1 MTELTLAD
9 MRLLES
15 LVCQRTDDDLAKLIN
30 KPLHLVQDFCAR
42 LDRKRRRTMNK
53 TPKPPKNK
61 LPKDQIRQLMQE
73 TFTQRK
79 ARALERKEQRAIL
92 QKEKERKKALR
103 AAEKRHSDRKVVIER
118 KKFTIKTPDLTG
130 KVAYRLDHKTIV
142 YAEPG
147 ADINLLKKRA
157 NIKF

>member
-42 LDRKRRRTMNK
+42 LDRKRRRVMNK
-53 TPKPPKNK
+53 SPKPPKNK
-61 LPKDQIRQLMQE
+61 LPKDQVRQLMKE
-73 TFTQRK
+73 TFSDKK
-79 ARALERKEQRAIL
+79 ARALERKEQRSLIA
-92 QKEKERKKALR
+92 KEKARKKALR
-103 AAEKRHSDRKVVIER
+103 ESERRHSDRRVVIEQ
-118 KKFTIKTPDLTG
+118 KKFKIKVPDLTG